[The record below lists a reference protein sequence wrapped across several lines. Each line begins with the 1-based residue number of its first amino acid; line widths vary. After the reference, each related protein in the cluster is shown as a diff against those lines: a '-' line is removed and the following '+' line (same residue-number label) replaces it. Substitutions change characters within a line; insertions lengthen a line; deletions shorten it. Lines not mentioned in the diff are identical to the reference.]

1 MAVCSHLHSH
11 CYFYHSSEYILQIHK
26 LPVIKYGSTV
36 GERGGDTFIQNDLLL
51 CCVHILCFIYLFIY
65 YTVYI
70 AR

>member
-1 MAVCSHLHSH
+1 MAACSHLHSH

-36 GERGGDTFIQNDLLL
+36 GERGPILLFRMIYY
-51 CCVHILCFIYLFIY
+51 CVVYTYSVLFIY